1 MAPRAVLPTGFHVEE
16 EEGVGPQ
23 QVAGPGETQGGTVG
37 HHQTIPQPPATLT
50 QHSSGVL
57 ARSQHFLLQT
67 EGDTKLKHPTQTHG
81 RD

>member
-16 EEGVGPQ
+16 EEGVGRQ

-57 ARSQHFLLQT
+57 ARSKHFY
-67 EGDTKLKHPTQTHG
+67 G
-81 RD
+81 RQKETPN